1 MTTAKI
7 LLVGGALIL
16 TGATPHGAFATGER
30 SNFAATIVVA
40 QASRDSAGLRVGD
53 PLPPAKARSAAG
65 DYEEILWPALLPEG
79 WTVEKIL
86 EGLNLNELGDND
98 PKAREMLQKVREM
111 WDKAPVNPKLDNRR
125 VRIPGF
131 VVPLDGERDK
141 AREFLLVPYF
151 GACIHA
157 PAPPANQVIHAVV
170 DKAVSTV
177 KLAPA
182 MWISGT
188 MRTVR
193 SDTRMGVS
201 GYEMTV
207 DKVEPYKLESN
218 PMPF

>member
-1 MTTAKI
+1 MATSKI
-7 LLVGGALIL
+7 LLFGGVLML
-16 TGATPHGAFATGER
+16 TGAATQSAFAAGARDTFVA
-30 SNFAATIVVA
+30 NIVVA
-40 QASRDSAGLRVGD
+40 QASPDRGLRVGD
-53 PLPPAKARSAAG
+53 PLPPAKARNPSD
-65 DYEEILWPALLPEG
+65 DYEEILWPALQPEG
-79 WTVEKIL
+79 WTVEKMMQ
-86 EGLNLNELGDND
+86 GLNLNELGDND

-111 WDKAPVNPKLDNRR
+111 WDQAPVNPKLDNRR

-157 PAPPANQVIHAVV
+157 PAPPANQVIHVVV
-170 DKAVSTV
+170 DKAVDTV

-188 MRTVR
+188 IRTVR

-207 DKVEPYKLESN
+207 DKVEPYKLEFN

>member
-1 MTTAKI
+1 MATSKI
-7 LLVGGALIL
+7 VVICGALML
-16 TGATPHGAFATGER
+16 TGAASQGAV
-30 SNFAATIVVA
+30 AADGGKNVAASIVVA
-40 QASRDSAGLRVGD
+40 QASRDGAGLRIGD
-53 PLPPAKARSAAG
+53 PLPPAKGRHATD
-65 DYEEILWPALLPEG
+65 DYEEILWPALQPEG
-79 WTVEKIL
+79 WTVEKMMQ
-86 EGLNLNELGDND
+86 GLNLNELGDND

-111 WDKAPVNPKLDNRR
+111 WDKAPVNPALDNRR

-188 MRTVR
+188 IRTVR

-201 GYEMTV
+201 GYEMTI
-207 DKVEPYKLESN
+207 DKVEPYKLEFN

>member
-1 MTTAKI
+1 MATSKI
-7 LLVGGALIL
+7 LLVCGALML
-16 TGATPHGAFATGER
+16 TGAASQSAVAAGASENIAE
-30 SNFAATIVVA
+30 NIVVA
-40 QASRDSAGLRVGD
+40 QASADGGLRVGD
-53 PLPPAKARSAAG
+53 PLPPAKARHAAD
-65 DYEEILWPALLPEG
+65 DYEEILWPALQPQG
-79 WTVEKIL
+79 WTVEKMM
-86 EGLNLNELGDND
+86 ERLNLNELGDND
-98 PKAREMLQKVREM
+98 PKAREMLQKIREL
-111 WDKAPVNPKLDNRR
+111 WDSAPVNPKLDNRR

-157 PAPPANQVIHAVV
+157 PAPPANQVIHVVV
-170 DKAVSTV
+170 DKAVNAV
-177 KLAPA
+177 KLSPA

-207 DKVEPYKLESN
+207 DKFEPYKLEFN

>member
-1 MTTAKI
+1 MLTVGAAPQGAAAAGTTGKRR
-7 LLVGGALIL
+7 G
-16 TGATPHGAFATGER
+16 
-30 SNFAATIVVA
+30 TIVVA
-40 QASRDSAGLRVGD
+40 QASPGAACASAIRCLRPRAGN
-53 PLPPAKARSAAG
+53 AAD
-65 DYEEILWPALLPEG
+65 DYEEILWPALQPEG
-79 WTVEKIL
+79 WTVEKMMQ
-86 EGLNLNELGDND
+86 GLNLNELGDND

-111 WDKAPVNPKLDNRR
+111 WDKAPVNPALDNRR

-157 PAPPANQVIHAVV
+157 PAPPANQVIHVVV
-170 DKAVSTV
+170 DKAVNTV

-188 MRTVR
+188 IRTVR

-207 DKVEPYKLESN
+207 DKVEPYKLEFN